1 MRNITE
7 VEYIE
12 KMWDKYNITLK
23 NYIKQR
29 VYTVQDA
36 DDILQNVFY
45 KICYNIHNLKDT
57 QKFQS
62 WMYAIA
68 RNSINDFYR
77 LQKYESIYELT
88 EDITVEIEDKSAE
101 NEEIAQCLKSMI
113 ISLPEKYKE
122 AIILTE
128 FQNLTLKELSDKV
141 GISVSGSKSRVQRAR
156 AKLKNTLLSCC
167 QIEFDHQG
175 NVINYKHKYTK
186 CKFC

>member
-1 MRNITE
+1 MRKISD
-7 VEYIE
+7 VEFIE
-12 KMWDKYNITLK
+12 KMWDKYNISLK
-23 NYIKQR
+23 KYIKKR
-29 VYTVQDA
+29 VYNVQDA

-45 KICYNIHNLKDT
+45 KICYNIDNLKDT
-57 QKFQS
+57 EKFQA
-62 WMYAIA
+62 WMYIIA

-77 LQKYESIYELT
+77 SQKYESIFELND
-88 EDITVEIEDKSAE
+88 DITVEIEDKSTV

-122 AIILTE
+122 ALVLTE
-128 FQNLTLKELSDKV
+128 FQNLTQKELSEKV

-175 NVINYKHKYTK
+175 NVINYKHNYTK